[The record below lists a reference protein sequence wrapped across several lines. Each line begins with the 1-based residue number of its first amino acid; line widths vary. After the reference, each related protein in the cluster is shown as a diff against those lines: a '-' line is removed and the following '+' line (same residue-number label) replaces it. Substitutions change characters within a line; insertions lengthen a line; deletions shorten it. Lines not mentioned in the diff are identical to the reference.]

1 MTHGSQP
8 DTSNTTR
15 VPAGHAEHQEKTV
28 DLSRRR
34 FLQAAVLTAAAAG
47 ATAACGG
54 GAETSGGKDDKD
66 LTLWYWSGGL
76 SDKVVADARKHFSSD
91 ISLKTSMVGGD
102 FKTKLLT
109 GLRAAQSAPDI
120 TGIKGEDIASFLPN
134 ADRFIDLKTVGA
146 DKLVPQYLS
155 WKLKQAT
162 SQDGKLIG
170 FPIDIGPCA
179 MYYREDLFAKAGLP
193 TDPAE
198 VSSQLSTWD
207 DYFQAG
213 VELHKALPKTFLINN
228 IGAVFSMI
236 IGQGTQRFIDE
247 DNKFIGDQDHIRAA
261 WTTSVKPYT
270 LGIDAKI
277 NDNTWNAAVSGG
289 TLGTAL
295 GAAWYALDITNAAP
309 GTKGKWR
316 VASLPSG
323 PSNLGG
329 SFLALPATCGNPE
342 EAFKII
348 SWILSPENQARG
360 FTDAALFPTAP
371 AAYKLPALTGG
382 DPFFGGQ
389 KTIEIFGP
397 AAEKIPA
404 VYEAPADAAVSAPF
418 YSELTSV
425 EAKGK
430 DPDTAWKDAVSQAKQ
445 IAPRQGVK

>member
-1 MTHGSQP
+1 M
-8 DTSNTTR
+8 
-15 VPAGHAEHQEKTV
+15 

-54 GAETSGGKDDKD
+54 GAASSGSKDDKN
-66 LTLWYWSGGL
+66 LTFWYWAGGL
-76 SDKVVADARKHFSSD
+76 SDKVVADAKKHFSD
-91 ISLKTSMVGGD
+91 VTLKTSVIGGD

-109 GLRAAQSAPDI
+109 GLKAAQSAPDI

-134 ADRFIDLKTVGA
+134 ANRFIDLHTLGA
-146 DKLVPQYLS
+146 DKLAPQYLS

-162 SQDGKLIG
+162 TQDGKLIG

-179 MYYREDLFAKAGLP
+179 MYYREDLFKKAGLP
-193 TDPAE
+193 TDPAK
-198 VSSQLSTWD
+198 VSSELSTWD
-207 DYFQAG
+207 DYFKAG
-213 VELHKALPKTFLINN
+213 VELHKAVPKTYLINN
-228 IGAVFSMI
+228 IGAIFTML

-247 DNKFIGDQDHIRAA
+247 DNKFIGDQDHIRTA
-261 WTTSVKPYT
+261 WTTAVKPYT

-277 NDNTWNAAVSGG
+277 NDNTWNAAIGNG
-289 TLGTAL
+289 TLGTEL
-295 GAAWYALDITNAAP
+295 GAAWHALDITNAAP

-329 SFLALPATCGNPE
+329 SFLAIPATSGNPE

-348 SWILSPENQARG
+348 TWILNPENQARG

-382 DPFFGGQ
+382 DAFFGGQ

-397 AAEKIPA
+397 AAEKIPSA
-404 VYEAPADAAVSAPF
+404 YEAPADAAVSAAYF
-418 YSELTSV
+418 NELTNI

-445 IAPRQGVK
+445 IAQRQGVK

>member
-1 MTHGSQP
+1 M
-8 DTSNTTR
+8 
-15 VPAGHAEHQEKTV
+15 

-34 FLQAAVLTAAAAG
+34 FLQAAALTAATAG

-54 GAETSGGKDDKD
+54 GTGASGSKDDKN

-76 SDKVVADARKHFSSD
+76 SDKVVADAKKHFSG
-91 ISLKTSMVGGD
+91 ISLKTSVVGGD

-134 ADRFIDLKTVGA
+134 ANRFIDLNTLGA
-146 DKLVPQYLS
+146 DKEIAQYLS
-155 WKLKQAT
+155 WKVKQAT
-162 SQDGKLIG
+162 TQDGKLIG
-170 FPIDIGPCA
+170 LPIDVGPCA
-179 MYYREDLFAKAGLP
+179 MFYREDLFAKAGLP
-193 TDPAE
+193 TDPAK
-198 VSSQLSTWD
+198 VSSELSTWD

-213 VELHKALPKTFLINN
+213 VELHKATPKTFLINN
-228 IGAVFSMI
+228 ISSVFTMI
-236 IGQGTQRFIDE
+236 VGQNVHRFIDE
-247 DNKFIGDQDHIRAA
+247 SNKFIGDQDHIRTA
-261 WTTSVKPYT
+261 WTTAVKPYT

-289 TLGTAL
+289 ALGTEI
-295 GAAWYALDITNAAP
+295 GAAWHALDITSAAP
-309 GTKGKWR
+309 DTKGKWR
-316 VASLPSG
+316 VASLPGG

-329 SFLALPATCGNPE
+329 SFLAIPATSGNPE

-371 AAYKLPALTGG
+371 AAYLLPALTGG
-382 DPFFGGQ
+382 DAFFGGQ
-389 KTIEIFGP
+389 KTIEIFAP
-397 AAEKIPA
+397 AAEDIPA
-404 VYEAPADAAVSAPF
+404 AYEAPADAAVSAPF
-418 YSELTSV
+418 YSELTSI

-445 IAPRQGVK
+445 IAQRQGVK